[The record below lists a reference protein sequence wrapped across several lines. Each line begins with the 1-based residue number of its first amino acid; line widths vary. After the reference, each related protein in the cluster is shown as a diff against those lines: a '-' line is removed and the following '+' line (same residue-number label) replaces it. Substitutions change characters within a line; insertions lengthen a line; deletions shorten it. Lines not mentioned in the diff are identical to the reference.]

1 MESTF
6 LCLLLSVLVSIA
18 GPANGC
24 TIEGIDNW
32 LVAESQHILDT
43 FRGNLWDR
51 STSNIQGINSIS
63 YTDGLNQGPYVTI
76 SFVDSRLVIS
86 TNDAFENYEE
96 YETLASMGF
105 TISFRC
111 SDGSTR
117 PFVFQVGIND
127 TNNNDPQFRPTN
139 AYAFTI
145 APPIPPGFLIT
156 NCVDDI
162 IVRDIDLT
170 TERIDFEI
178 SGSSLFQVTYD
189 DSSTVAKE
197 FKAAL
202 RTTTLIRSI
211 SEPIILSVKATDVDR
226 TGDPRRSAT
235 ATITITADTEF
246 TFPDEPIF
254 SQPFYLATYTDNE
267 IILQDSIFLRQGY
280 DDQVVFSFDGQYSQY
295 FDIAT
300 NGNNVYFNSKSPLP
314 VNLYREGHI
323 FLVVTAERDYTSGA
337 AATIVVQL
345 PEAINLAFEAG
356 LYKGS
361 IEDNKLNLE
370 DLKLKQGYN
379 DTTITVDITSDY
391 TTYFSASVNAN
402 TITLSMALL
411 SESIIKENNV
421 INLQVTATT
430 ALNSSATTIVT
441 LEIIKDDTT
450 TPVFERNLYNGSYD
464 LEIGLN
470 LEQIVLIQGY
480 DSSVTLTLEGEHS
493 SLFEKEQNGP
503 MITLAI
509 SSLPSE
515 LFAERNIL
523 VLVRATKAR
532 TVGANTVVHITLPPA
547 RELSFEKSIYKG
559 NLEDNIIVLENIF
572 LSLGYDSDVI
582 FNLTGDHA
590 DYFNINYTK
599 NELSLGVQKP
609 LEDMV
614 LENSFLVLVLIA
626 SGNNAVTASATIV
639 LEIIK
644 KDNVTPV
651 FSKYIYQGTYMNS
664 TYVDFEA
671 ISLIQGYDDTVTFEL
686 DGDHAKY
693 FSMNLAENHV
703 MLTLISAIPEDLIFN
718 EKVLLFNVKAEK
730 PWTVGANAAIRLIF
744 PEDLTK
750 PAVLKFSQNTYNGL
764 LKDDL
769 LTMENIVLESG
780 FTAATKFSLS
790 GEYVEN
796 FTMSNSNN
804 EIEIKLSETASLEV
818 LKINKYLI
826 LEIAAT
832 RERAVPVT
840 STLVIDISNTQVILP
855 VFEKAFYTG
864 TFTKDG
870 GLQFTE
876 EIRLQLG
883 FDEAV
888 TFKLEGDHAEWFSVF
903 QNANSVL
910 LLSNATNPLPE
921 EVFDANNHLLFTIIA
936 QKPDTI
942 GGRAAISISLLK
954 EIENTVVLQ
963 FERNSYVGHIEN
975 GSLIFTDNIRIIDTD
990 LSSVGLN
997 LTGEYASYF
1006 TLSKESNIISINL
1019 LDIPEDDLYRND
1031 LIILYLEAS
1040 ARNAISSHTTI
1051 ILNVVKTT
1059 ETPIIQPLFELAY
1072 YVGEYSKYD
1081 GLTFSQTIRLKQG
1094 FDDTVSFE
1102 LEGDNSKLFSLKEE
1116 EQNSFTLLV
1125 LDEDGLREITDR
1137 SYLVFLVVANK
1148 SDTKFG
1154 RSAVIVSLKVSDSN
1168 ASVYF
1173 DKVLYSGNLK
1183 GGIISHEAITLS
1195 GFTGSTII
1203 ISGDLATSFESSLAN
1218 GNVAI
1223 DVATSAAFP
1232 ENITYI
1238 PLTLHADIASA
1249 VLILD
1254 VSPSDPNLPTV
1265 SFSSTSFFLWAD
1277 INQTGVIG
1285 RVQATVDNNE
1295 AVLYS
1300 VTVDDDLRERVSIN
1314 AEGELLLLATVDRG
1328 IYNFKVSAIAQSSQ
1342 VSATAPVLLRVD
1354 ALPECST
1361 EDGLPPLIV
1370 LQRVE
1375 EEPHLNLVVLNKTD
1389 NKDCWYTITSLWPED
1404 QSWLY
1409 IENGGLHAKVIDRE
1423 DKSIAFMIQSQ
1434 IQAELILHCDNDNG
1448 KAIVKRSLA
1457 TDIGSGL
1464 DTYNYGSNKWVLA
1477 DTIKHNARRS
1487 VVNLIVE
1494 DINDNAPIFN
1504 GKENEPIYIGYPI
1517 PELENTI
1524 LPRALIELKATDAD
1538 IGENAALMY
1547 FSMEEN
1553 LAVASTTG
1561 YVHVRN
1567 NANLQNDS
1575 RLTVY
1580 AIDQNGRGLNGSIDI
1595 VIKLLE
1601 ENQIAVMTVQ
1611 NAFLD
1616 DEDNI
1621 LSNLSTSV
1629 GYDIKILRTVVISEN
1644 NDKSEETSRKKRDI
1658 ANTSGASLQLFVYGI
1673 SGNQLI
1679 NVDKLTSDL
1688 DQVVLVDKFRVKSL
1702 EDHLES
1708 LEICPVPGQNTALI
1722 ASTIA
1727 LAVVLF
1733 ITILAIS
1740 GYIFIKW
1747 RKKKNY
1753 EKFSDANS
1761 LASRVEPESVPK
1773 IESPSK
1779 PRLDI
1784 EELKRSERRLQE
1796 MLDAPVPAIAVNPPK
1811 QEINPGEKYESSV
1824 VIPEET
1830 LINITA
1836 DPQPPIIIQSIDKLK
1851 DITDEPEEDE
1861 FGEVKITTPRKSV
1874 VTFNENVEK
1883 IIHIDYDLDDNS
1895 EPETEVYRF

>member
-402 TITLSMALL
+402 TITLSMAPL

-1051 ILNVVKTT
+1051 ILNVIKTT

-1102 LEGDNSKLFSLKEE
+1102 LE
-1116 EQNSFTLLV
+1116 
-1125 LDEDGLREITDR
+1125 
-1137 SYLVFLVVANK
+1137 
-1148 SDTKFG
+1148 
-1154 RSAVIVSLKVSDSN
+1154 
-1168 ASVYF
+1168 
-1173 DKVLYSGNLK
+1173 
-1183 GGIISHEAITLS
+1183 
-1195 GFTGSTII
+1195 
-1203 ISGDLATSFESSLAN
+1203 GDLATSFESSLAN

-1265 SFSSTSFFLWAD
+1265 SFSSTSYFLWAD
-1277 INQTGVIG
+1277 INQTGMIG

-1314 AEGELLLLATVDRG
+1314 AEGELLLLAKVDRG

-1375 EEPHLNLVVLNKTD
+1375 EEPHLNLVVLNQTD

-1477 DTIKHNARRS
+1477 DTITYNARRS

-1644 NDKSEETSRKKRDI
+1644 NDESEETSRKKRDI

-1761 LASRVEPESVPK
+1761 LASRVEVESVPK

-1796 MLDAPVPAIAVNPPK
+1796 MLDAPVPAIAVHPPK
-1811 QEINPGEKYESSV
+1811 QEINPEEKYEPSV
-1824 VIPEET
+1824 VISEET